1 MPGQHD
7 SNKAGNAFLAKHLRK
22 LGWAQPFDECW
33 PLDLVCSI
41 QMGLSWYGK
50 LITFYNILQPP
61 LAVFSLSSSKS
72 VQNTS
77 QLNSI
82 LRPKRWASSPKRRE
96 GCKHW
101 RQMRSVLLHK
111 GTRLSRGSVRD
122 CCQWAGPAFIP
133 TNTVMFVQMACQV
146 RESVEICWWNDS
158 TSAPASYCFQELSW
172 KGVM

>member
-1 MPGQHD
+1 
-7 SNKAGNAFLAKHLRK
+7 
-22 LGWAQPFDECW
+22 
-33 PLDLVCSI
+33 
-41 QMGLSWYGK
+41 MGLSWYGK
-50 LITFYNILQPP
+50 LVTFYNILQPP
-61 LAVFSLSSSKS
+61 LAVFSLSSLSSSKS

-122 CCQWAGPAFIP
+122 CCQLGRRSFPQTLSCLCKWHVKCANQWKSVDGTIP
-133 TNTVMFVQMACQV
+133 QLLQPPTVFRNCHEKELCKYQ
-146 RESVEICWWNDS
+146 IPKTS
-158 TSAPASYCFQELSW
+158 TEP
-172 KGVM
+172 